1 LDLFWRPYDLWINSW
16 HNKQMVDNLMK
27 KLLAII
33 VLGLLWSNTSY
44 SYVMQDL
51 INSLEETKK
60 PKSIEIAK
68 TLKSINA
75 SEKSYDLVI
84 RKANLNIKD
93 AKNIANAIS
102 RVEKNNGPKLHTLS
116 MSFNPELKD
125 EGVIALLN
133 QIPKTTSVIAFVEC
147 GITDKAG
154 QAIIDW
160 VAKTN
165 NLDGIYIE
173 GNTFSKSME
182 ARFEKLRNDNPKLT
196 VLSEW
201 ASDEFKEMVKK
212 SFN

>member
-1 LDLFWRPYDLWINSW
+1 
-16 HNKQMVDNLMK
+16 MK
-27 KLLAII
+27 KLLAIV
-33 VLGLLWSNTSY
+33 VLGLLWSNSGY

-51 INSLEETKK
+51 IETLEETKK
-60 PKSIEIAK
+60 PKSIEVAK

-75 SEKSYDLVI
+75 NEKSYDLVI
-84 RKANLNIKD
+84 RKANLNLED

-116 MSFNPELKD
+116 MSFNQELKD
-125 EGVIALLN
+125 EGVIAILN

-160 VAKTN
+160 ATKTN

-182 ARFEKLRNDNPKLT
+182 TKFAKLRTDNPQLT

-201 ASDEFKEMVKK
+201 ASEDFKEMVKK